1 MYVMV
6 ALSLAF
12 YALWVI
18 DVQQKDVLVVT
29 IPLATF
35 ILIRYSFIIEKDS
48 SDGDPSEVLLS
59 DRVILF
65 LGIVFTVL
73 ILMGIYL

>member
-1 MYVMV
+1 MV